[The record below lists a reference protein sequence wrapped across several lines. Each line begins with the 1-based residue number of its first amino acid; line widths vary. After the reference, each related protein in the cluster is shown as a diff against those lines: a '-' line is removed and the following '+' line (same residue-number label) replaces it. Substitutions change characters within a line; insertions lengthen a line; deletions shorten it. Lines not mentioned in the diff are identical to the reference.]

1 MPEKGVKDMGESEM
15 IQKIYEELIAFKDE
29 MHAFKDEMHAFKD
42 EMLAFKDETK
52 REFEDVKSEISVLK
66 GKVAY
71 VQLMLE
77 NETNRNIQI
86 IAEGHLDLARK
97 LNEAIRKGNSNE
109 LCNVRLN
116 VLEGEVSR
124 LKKQMQLT

>member
-1 MPEKGVKDMGESEM
+1 M
-15 IQKIYEELIAFKDE
+15 IQKIYEELKAFKDE
-29 MHAFKDEMHAFKD
+29 MHEFKDEMIAFKN
-42 EMLAFKDETK
+42 ETK
-52 REFEDVKSEISVLK
+52 REFEDVKSEMSVLK

-71 VQLMLE
+71 IQLMLE

-97 LNEAIRKGNSNE
+97 LNEAISKGNSNE
-109 LCNVRLN
+109 LCNVHLN

-124 LKKQMQLT
+124 LKKQMQLA